1 MLTSITYYYNIS
13 GLLVEVGRRL
23 FNSAVTFGRVKVV
36 ADITTVISHPESQNY
51 KELVVMEMIVSDSLS
66 RAEGDKQAHRQLPDV
81 CLCKLSSHQD
91 VVCGL
96 FININTI

>member
-1 MLTSITYYYNIS
+1 M
-13 GLLVEVGRRL
+13 
-23 FNSAVTFGRVKVV
+23 

-51 KELVVMEMIVSDSLS
+51 KELVVMEMIVADLLS
-66 RAEGDKQAHRQLPDV
+66 CAEGDKQAHSQLPDV

-96 FININTI
+96 FY